1 MSPHLRRIRRSLRR
15 ASRPAGLLALVLA
28 QCIGAFG
35 HPVVVRAGETVR
47 QCGCKVKGPSA
58 TCCCGTGS
66 CCAGVAGH
74 EIPEPEQPTCPKCKV
89 KQAVK
94 SAPPSAGI
102 RWLPAI
108 AARQCQGDSPH
119 GFLAEFPAIPPTLST
134 TALAKNHPVD
144 LVTLHNDHSGSRTS
158 IPPDPPPRRG

>member
-1 MSPHLRRIRRSLRR
+1 M
-15 ASRPAGLLALVLA
+15 LVLA

-35 HPVVVRAGETVR
+35 YPVVVRDDETVR
-47 QCGCKVKGPSA
+47 RCGCKVKGPSA

-66 CCAGVAGH
+66 CCGGVAGQ

-94 SAPPSAGI
+94 AAPPTITLSAI
-102 RWLPAI
+102 WLSSI
-108 AARQCQGDSPH
+108 SARPCHGDSPH
-119 GFLAEFPAIPPTLST
+119 GFLAEFPTIPPSWDAPAIAAPLPSDRIS
-134 TALAKNHPVD
+134 LGD
-144 LVTLHNDHSGSRTS
+144 DESSSHSS